1 MNARW
6 LVAVATLGAWLAG
19 MTALQAADTWP
30 VAKSAL
36 ENGSLADPALEA
48 PIERVVQFG
57 TATGAMMIWPNTLT
71 FDKNQLYKLVINNPS
86 NMTHYVSVPEFAAAV
101 QTKKLTVEGGEVTRS
116 SNPWRHILPSSAD
129 VTEEIMLSPGG
140 KLEWLF
146 VAEHAGDFGIACA
159 VPGHAKAG
167 MAGKVR
173 IES

>member
-1 MNARW
+1 MGAECYLCFPHPPGRRRRSPEASAISSPPC
-6 LVAVATLGAWLAG
+6 LLRLPPAEAIVAG
-19 MTALQAADTWP
+19 
-30 VAKSAL
+30 
-36 ENGSLADPALEA
+36 
-48 PIERVVQFG
+48 
-57 TATGAMMIWPNTLT
+57 
-71 FDKNQLYKLVINNPS
+71 
-86 NMTHYVSVPEFAAAV
+86 VSVPEFAAAV